1 MTNDHSPSRRAQVF
15 AAAAALVGAGLLAC
29 GGNSAPATTPAAAGS
44 ASATAASS
52 ASTDAPSASSSGG
65 ATSSTTLAVG
75 EGDKPGDKLAAADA
89 GASKGPHSSEPGRS
103 RDDIQARVQAR
114 RDEARACYDEG
125 VKKHPGIEG
134 DLVVRWVIDPKGEVT
149 GAEVDTMKSQ
159 IMEPSVGDCV
169 VAIIKKL
176 KFAESA
182 KGFETKASY
191 PFNFRARPAS
201 PKK

>member
-1 MTNDHSPSRRAQVF
+1 MTNDQTPSRRAHLL
-15 AAAAALVGAGLLAC
+15 ASAAALVAAGLLAC
-29 GGNSAPATTPAAAGS
+29 GGNSTPAGTPAATGS
-44 ASATAASS
+44 AASTAASA
-52 ASTDAPSASSSGG
+52 ASTEPASASSSSGG
-65 ATSSTTLAVG
+65 TSSTTLAVG
-75 EGDKPGDKLAAADA
+75 DGDKGGDKLPAADA
-89 GASKGPHSSEPGRS
+89 GAAKGPHTAEPGRS

-134 DLVVRWVIDPKGEVT
+134 DLVIRWVIDPKGEVT

-159 IMEPSVGDCV
+159 IMEPSVGECV

-176 KFAESA
+176 KFPESA